1 MSKTKRRTPSFSP
14 TSWVRSCLKAI
25 RSLWLSLSSNT
36 RYNLMEK
43 ALTKSWGLI
52 PMNLKKWLLTT
63 IGSWKIWPKW
73 RRKCC
78 SMKLWKARHSH
89 CMIQGKVGKSIG
101 KTTLIRLIPKA
112 AGAPELQ
119 TKGLEKWTVW
129 LMSLKSIDLFN
140 LFDGLFKK
148 EVNRILIVLILPHS
162 CFFFGNI
169 VLHNRSAFNDF
180 DKVMI

>member
-1 MSKTKRRTPSFSP
+1 
-14 TSWVRSCLKAI
+14 
-25 RSLWLSLSSNT
+25 
-36 RYNLMEK
+36 
-43 ALTKSWGLI
+43 
-52 PMNLKKWLLTT
+52 
-63 IGSWKIWPKW
+63 
-73 RRKCC
+73 
-78 SMKLWKARHSH
+78 
-89 CMIQGKVGKSIG
+89 
-101 KTTLIRLIPKA
+101 LIRLIPKA